1 MSTVN
6 QIYTLINEV
15 AKQTFGESAVTVTDT
30 STLVALGDKVLSSDV
45 DTDKFAKTLVDRIGR
60 TIFSIRRYTAS
71 GDDGLV
77 KEPFEYGC
85 IVQKIYVDL
94 PEAKENKA
102 WEIGEDSYTPSFAP
116 IIKPSI
122 KQKLFEKMV
131 TWEIDVTIPDFMFKT
146 AFTSAQ
152 GVATLIDAIFTTMD
166 SYMEIALENN
176 KNLTR
181 ATFIANKLHTAKPCG
196 KHNLLAEY
204 NTLTKASLTVA
215 SCLRDIGFLKWASQQ
230 INLWA
235 SRMKRMSILF
245 NDEGYKRHTPTADL
259 VVNVLQDFDSA
270 LVSYLE
276 SDTYHN
282 EMVKIAN
289 TYSTLPYWQGTGT
302 SYGFE
307 DTSKINIKL
316 NDTTT
321 IEQTGV
327 IAVMYDRDAMGVT
340 ITKRNGTTERN
351 NHDEYTNYYNK
362 ATYGYFND
370 MSENG
375 IVFYIAESENLPDVE
390 L

>member
-6 QIYTLINEV
+6 QIYALINEV

-102 WEIGEDSYTPSFAP
+102 WEIGESSYTPTYAP
-116 IIKPSI
+116 VIKPSI

-131 TWEIDVTIPDFMFKT
+131 TWEIDVTIPDFMFRT

-166 SYMEIALENN
+166 NYMEIALENN

-181 ATFIANKLHTAKPCG
+181 ATFIANKLNKGNPCG

-204 NTLTKASLTVA
+204 NALTGATLTVA
-215 SCLRDIGFLKWASQQ
+215 TCMRDIGFLKWASQQ

-235 SRMKRMSILF
+235 SRMKKMSVLF
-245 NDEGYKRHTPTADL
+245 NDEKYKRHTPTTDL

-282 EMVKIAN
+282 EMVKLAN
-289 TYSTLPYWQGTGT
+289 TYSTLPYWQGTGET
-302 SYGFE
+302 YSFS
-307 DTSKINIKL
+307 DTSKIHVKL
-316 NDTTT
+316 NKDTTV
-321 IEQTGV
+321 EQSGV

-375 IVFYIAESENLPDVE
+375 IVFYVADADAEA
-390 L
+390 

>member
-1 MSTVN
+1 
-6 QIYTLINEV
+6 
-15 AKQTFGESAVTVTDT
+15 
-30 STLVALGDKVLSSDV
+30 
-45 DTDKFAKTLVDRIGR
+45 
-60 TIFSIRRYTAS
+60 
-71 GDDGLV
+71 
-77 KEPFEYGC
+77 
-85 IVQKIYVDL
+85 
-94 PEAKENKA
+94 
-102 WEIGEDSYTPSFAP
+102 
-116 IIKPSI
+116 
-122 KQKLFEKMV
+122 MV

-152 GVATLIDAIFTTMD
+152 GVATLIDAIFVTMD
-166 SYMEIALENN
+166 SYMEVALENN

-181 ATFIANKLHTAKPCG
+181 ATFIANKLHNAKPCG
-196 KHNLLAEY
+196 KHNLLVEY
-204 NTLTKASLTVA
+204 NTLTDNSLTVA

-235 SRMKRMSILF
+235 SRMKRMSVLF
-245 NDEGYKRHTPTADL
+245 NDENYKRHTPTSDL

-302 SYGFE
+302 NYSFN
-307 DTSKINIKL
+307 DTSKIHIKL
-316 NDTTT
+316 DDTTT
-321 IEQTGV
+321 IEQSGI

-375 IVFYIAESENLPDVE
+375 IVFYIAET
-390 L
+390 

>member
-6 QIYTLINEV
+6 QIYALINEV
-15 AKQTFGESAVTVTDT
+15 AKQTFGESAVTVADT

-102 WEIGEDSYTPSFAP
+102 WEIGESSYTPTYAP
-116 IIKPSI
+116 VIKPSI

-131 TWEIDVTIPDFMFKT
+131 TWEIDVTIPDFMFRT

-166 SYMEIALENN
+166 NYMEIALENN

-181 ATFIANKLHTAKPCG
+181 ATFIANKLNKGNPCG

-204 NTLTKASLTVA
+204 NALTGATLTVA
-215 SCLRDIGFLKWASQQ
+215 TCMRDIGFLKWASQQ

-235 SRMKRMSILF
+235 SRMQKMSVLF
-245 NDEGYKRHTPTADL
+245 NDENYKRHTPTTDL

-282 EMVKIAN
+282 EMVKLAN
-289 TYSTLPYWQGTGT
+289 TYSTLPYWQGTGET
-302 SYGFE
+302 YSFS
-307 DTSKINIKL
+307 DTSKIHVKL
-316 NDTTT
+316 NKDTTV
-321 IEQTGV
+321 EQSGV

-375 IVFYIAESENLPDVE
+375 IVFYVADTKA
-390 L
+390 

>member
-6 QIYTLINEV
+6 QIYALINEV

-60 TIFSIRRYTAS
+60 TIFSTRRYTAS

-102 WEIGEDSYTPSFAP
+102 WEIGESSYTPTYAP
-116 IIKPSI
+116 VIKPSI

-131 TWEIDVTIPDFMFKT
+131 TWEIDVTIPDFMFRT

-166 SYMEIALENN
+166 NYMEIALENN

-181 ATFIANKLHTAKPCG
+181 ATFIANKLNKGNPCG

-204 NTLTKASLTVA
+204 NALTGATLTVA
-215 SCLRDIGFLKWASQQ
+215 TCMRDIGFLKWASQQ

-235 SRMKRMSILF
+235 SRMKKMSVLF
-245 NDEGYKRHTPTADL
+245 NDENYKRHTPTTDL

-282 EMVKIAN
+282 EMVKLAN
-289 TYSTLPYWQGTGT
+289 TYSTLPYWQGTGET
-302 SYGFE
+302 YSFS
-307 DTSKINIKL
+307 DTSKIHVKL
-316 NDTTT
+316 NKDTTV
-321 IEQTGV
+321 EQSGV

-375 IVFYIAESENLPDVE
+375 IVFYVADTKA
-390 L
+390 

>member
-6 QIYTLINEV
+6 QIYALINEV

-102 WEIGEDSYTPSFAP
+102 WEIGESSYTPTYAP
-116 IIKPSI
+116 VIKPSI

-131 TWEIDVTIPDFMFKT
+131 TWEIDVTIPDFMFRT

-166 SYMEIALENN
+166 NYMEIALENN

-181 ATFIANKLHTAKPCG
+181 ATFIANKLNKGNPCG

-204 NTLTKASLTVA
+204 NALTGETLTVA
-215 SCLRDIGFLKWASQQ
+215 TCMRDIGFLKWASQQ

-235 SRMKRMSILF
+235 SRMKKMSVLF
-245 NDEGYKRHTPTADL
+245 NDEKYKRHTPTADL

-282 EMVKIAN
+282 EMVKLAN
-289 TYSTLPYWQGTGT
+289 TYSTLPYWQGTGET
-302 SYGFE
+302 YSFS
-307 DTSKINIKL
+307 DTSKIHVKL
-316 NDTTT
+316 NKDTTV
-321 IEQTGV
+321 EQSGV

-375 IVFYIAESENLPDVE
+375 IVFYVADAKE
-390 L
+390 

>member
-1 MSTVN
+1 
-6 QIYTLINEV
+6 
-15 AKQTFGESAVTVTDT
+15 
-30 STLVALGDKVLSSDV
+30 
-45 DTDKFAKTLVDRIGR
+45 
-60 TIFSIRRYTAS
+60 
-71 GDDGLV
+71 
-77 KEPFEYGC
+77 
-85 IVQKIYVDL
+85 
-94 PEAKENKA
+94 
-102 WEIGEDSYTPSFAP
+102 
-116 IIKPSI
+116 
-122 KQKLFEKMV
+122 
-131 TWEIDVTIPDFMFKT
+131 
-146 AFTSAQ
+146 
-152 GVATLIDAIFTTMD
+152 
-166 SYMEIALENN
+166 
-176 KNLTR
+176 
-181 ATFIANKLHTAKPCG
+181 
-196 KHNLLAEY
+196 
-204 NTLTKASLTVA
+204 
-215 SCLRDIGFLKWASQQ
+215 
-230 INLWA
+230 
-235 SRMKRMSILF
+235 MSILF

-316 NDTTT
+316 DGTTT

-375 IVFYIAESENLPDVE
+375 IVFYIAESENLPDVGV
-390 L
+390 